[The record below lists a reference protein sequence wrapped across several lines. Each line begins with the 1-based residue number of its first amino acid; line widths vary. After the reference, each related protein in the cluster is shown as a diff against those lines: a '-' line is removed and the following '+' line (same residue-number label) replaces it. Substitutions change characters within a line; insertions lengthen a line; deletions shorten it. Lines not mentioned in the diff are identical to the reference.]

1 MRGGDIGR
9 RTEETGVKRI
19 DGSSFGAKF
28 ACSQRCFF
36 TLTLQQLMSVF
47 KDLLRTAG
55 YVAF

>member
-9 RTEETGVKRI
+9 LTEETGVERT

-28 ACSQRCFF
+28 VRSQRCFF

-47 KDLLRTAG
+47 NDLLSTAG